1 MPVLDTSFLIDIIR
15 GKTEALRK
23 LYEIE
28 ADGLSLNTT
37 QINVLE
43 LYKGAYLSEK
53 TTQNIQDI
61 RNILEYLFIL
71 NIDEN
76 VYEVFGS
83 ISARLST
90 EGRTIGAFDELIASI
105 ALCND
110 GKIVTKD
117 KHFQQVPTLEVI
129 EY

>member
-43 LYKGAYLSEK
+43 LYKGAYFSEK
-53 TTQNIQDI
+53 TTQNIQEI
-61 RNILEYLFIL
+61 RKILEYLFISYL
-71 NIDEN
+71 ERDE
-76 VYEVFGS
+76 
-83 ISARLST
+83 ST
-90 EGRTIGAFDELIASI
+90 
-105 ALCND
+105 
-110 GKIVTKD
+110 GKK
-117 KHFQQVPTLEVI
+117 L
-129 EY
+129 